1 MNIEQ
6 LCDEVNRVLQARHI
20 TVADAR
26 TSSVVSPR
34 NVRYYRTIGLLTPP
48 SRSEGRAEYEQ
59 DHVDQIVAI
68 KQAQQDGIS
77 LEQLIEQ
84 QETKSPLDTTRFTL
98 NANFMT
104 TYAREI
110 PNSDFALRSE
120 SRDVGIIEASAKQD
134 EFIGWSVHFES
145 VVLSGYGTAPT
156 REQIDAIRRILEL

>member
-1 MNIEQ
+1 
-6 LCDEVNRVLQARHI
+6 
-20 TVADAR
+20 
-26 TSSVVSPR
+26 
-34 NVRYYRTIGLLTPP
+34 LTPP

-120 SRDVGIIEASAKQD
+120 SRDEGIIEASAKQD